1 MKCRRG
7 GLSVIAT
14 VVASTED
21 EKMSGCCDHDSGL
34 TFEGKDNAYKWT
46 LVFVIGLNALMFLV
60 EMAAGFSATSQALK
74 ADALDFLSDSLT
86 YGMTLAVIGMS
97 LRVRATAALI
107 KGISLAVLG
116 VSVLTMTAYR
126 VLVLGVPNE
135 ITMGVI
141 GFMALAANVISVM
154 ALWRYK
160 DGDSNVRSVW
170 LCSRNDAVGNAI
182 IILAA
187 VAVGA
192 TQSRW
197 PDLAVAAIMAGLFLH
212 SSTLIIRQ
220 ARQELERGKRL
231 TEA

>member
-1 MKCRRG
+1 M
-7 GLSVIAT
+7 LT
-14 VVASTED
+14 Q
-21 EKMSGCCDHDSGL
+21 EKQMNGCCDHDSQL
-34 TFEGKDNAYKWT
+34 TFEGKDTAYKWT
-46 LVFVIGLNALMFLV
+46 LIFVIGLNATMFFV
-60 EMAAGFSATSQALK
+60 EMGAGFNATSQALK

-86 YGMTLAVIGMS
+86 YGMTLAVIGHS
-97 LRVRATAALI
+97 LRVRATAAML
-107 KGISLAVLG
+107 KGISLAVIGMIVLG
-116 VSVLTMTAYR
+116 MTTYR
-126 VLVLGVPNE
+126 VFILGVPNE

-170 LCSRNDAVGNAI
+170 LCSRNDAVGNII

-220 ARQELERGKRL
+220 AREELDRARQPG
-231 TEA
+231 TEADE

>member
-1 MKCRRG
+1 
-7 GLSVIAT
+7 
-14 VVASTED
+14 
-21 EKMSGCCDHDSGL
+21 MSGCCDHDSKL

-46 LVFVIGLNALMFLV
+46 LIFIIGLNATMFLV

-74 ADALDFLSDSLT
+74 ADALDFLGDSLT
-86 YGMTLAVIGMS
+86 YGVTLAVIGMS
-97 LRVRATAALI
+97 LRIRATAAML
-107 KGISLAVLG
+107 KGISLAIMGVAVLA
-116 VSVLTMTAYR
+116 MTGYR
-126 VLVLGVPNE
+126 IFVLGVPNE

-160 DGDSNVRSVW
+160 EGDSNVRSVW
-170 LCSRNDAVGNAI
+170 LCSRNDAVGNVI

-197 PDLAVAAIMAGLFLH
+197 PDLAVAAIMASLFLH

-220 ARQELERGKRL
+220 AREELDRAKRL
-231 TEA
+231 TNAEA

>member
-1 MKCRRG
+1 
-7 GLSVIAT
+7 
-14 VVASTED
+14 
-21 EKMSGCCDHDSGL
+21 MSGCCGHDSGL

-46 LVFVIGLNALMFLV
+46 LVFVIGLNALMFVV
-60 EMAAGFSATSQALK
+60 EMSAGFGATSQALK
-74 ADALDFLSDSLT
+74 ADALDFLGDSLT

-97 LRVRATAALI
+97 LRVRATAAFM
-107 KGISLAVLG
+107 KGVSLAVMG
-116 VSVLTMTAYR
+116 VAVLVMTAYR
-126 VLVLGVPNE
+126 VFVLGVPNE

-141 GFMALAANVISVM
+141 GLMALAANVISVM

-170 LCSRNDAVGNAI
+170 LCSRNDAVGNVI

-197 PDLAVAAIMAGLFLH
+197 PDLAVAAIMAALFLH

-220 ARQELERGKRL
+220 ARQELERAKRQ
-231 TEA
+231 TEALTT